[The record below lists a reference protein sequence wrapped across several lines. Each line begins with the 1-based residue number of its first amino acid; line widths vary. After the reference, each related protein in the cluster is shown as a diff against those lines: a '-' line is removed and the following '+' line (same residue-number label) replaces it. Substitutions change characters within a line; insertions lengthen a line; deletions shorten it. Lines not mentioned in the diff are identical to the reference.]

1 MTRVPLRPLARILE
15 ARRKGENPDAIE
27 KENRRIR
34 HEAMR
39 DRMRLRAEGRLLV
52 LAMMFFCAYAV
63 IGARMGMLSA
73 SEPEEPRAQASGA
86 SIIASRAD
94 IVDRHGRI
102 LATNMSTHSL
112 YAHPNQMIDPE
123 RAAPAVRARRQIYTK
138 SILDFVRS
146 DTQSLMSDLGSADK
160 RKMDEYL
167 TAVRDIEKRIELAE
181 SGQVQEVS
189 SLFGAVPPPLPPQ

>member
-123 RAAPAVRARRQIYTK
+123 RAALRLAEIFPD
-138 SILDFVRS
+138 LDGEKMAKRFM
-146 DTQSLMSDLGSADK
+146 DPK
-160 RKMDEYL
+160 RKFLWVKKKLSPEQMQ
-167 TAVRDIEKRIELAE
+167 AVLPALWGH
-181 SGQVQEVS
+181 SGPVS
-189 SLFGAVPPPLPPQ
+189 ALPV